1 MRGQVELILGDNC
14 LCHFVLHLMQR
25 CNVSAT
31 FQWLGKLFVVIER
44 FNNLQS
50 RFTNTGAIFLSTRI
64 LMPSYPEA
72 LLLEIFS
79 IMSMISFGVI
89 RGMLNT
95 VSTFNRKE
103 TKFVCLVLSNSTSAS
118 LPDQFVQECL

>member
-1 MRGQVELILGDNC
+1 MRGQVELILGGNC

-95 VSTFNRKE
+95 VSTFNRAE

-118 LPDQFVQECL
+118 LS